1 MPALPTKNPP
11 HNRGMTPPATA
22 LWPSCGR
29 AHLEQR
35 DDGALVPTRAWWLH
49 WLARPEMALVAE
61 SCRAEIALHRR
72 LQQEPLCK
80 VPAAELAAIADAD
93 ARENYRH
100 LLALRDGAQSAGSLQ
115 AWLMAQFSHG
125 VTVPPLFIDVAV
137 QAIVAG
143 MLDEPP
149 DALQARAAE
158 LFFRTQ
164 RLSFEQGRV
173 LAADLQTLE
182 EVRQSQGLGEL
193 GRLMAQ
199 AQVKA
204 LPAQLPVL
212 GADTESRF
220 WRDATSPHFR
230 SSLLLDLT
238 QETSTDVGHGVHFK
252 LGNARSG
259 LKPLALLLERW
270 VRQLLGAEVRITPVP
285 RIDDTGWRWHVGLDV
300 EATALLNDLYAGTS
314 VDDERLARIV
324 GLFRLQFANAA
335 EMRADVA
342 GVPVY
347 LALMANPQGELRMK
361 PQNLLLNLPLA
372 ARS

>member
-1 MPALPTKNPP
+1 
-11 HNRGMTPPATA
+11 
-22 LWPSCGR
+22 
-29 AHLEQR
+29 
-35 DDGALVPTRAWWLH
+35 
-49 WLARPEMALVAE
+49 MALVTD
-61 SCRAEIALHRR
+61 SCRAETALHRR
-72 LQQEPLCK
+72 LQQDPMRG
-80 VPAAELAAIADAD
+80 VAPSELAAIADAD

-100 LLALRDGAQSAGSLQ
+100 LLQLRDGVQAAGSLQ
-115 AWLMAQFSHG
+115 AWLMAQFSQG
-125 VTVPPLFIDVAV
+125 VTVPPLFIDLAL

-143 MLDEPP
+143 LLDEPP
-149 DALQARAAE
+149 AALQARAAE

-182 EVRQSQGLGEL
+182 DVRQSQGLGEL

-212 GADTESRF
+212 GDDTASRY
-220 WRDATSPHFR
+220 WPDATGAHFR
-230 SSLLLDLT
+230 SALLLDLT
-238 QETSTDVGHGVHFK
+238 QQFSTDVGHGVHFT
-252 LGNARSG
+252 LGHARSG
-259 LKPLALLLERW
+259 LKPLAVLLERW

-285 RIDDTGWRWHVGLDV
+285 RIDDTRWRWHVGLDV
-300 EATALLNDLYAGTS
+300 EATALLNDLYAGHT
-314 VDDERLARIV
+314 VDEERLARIV
-324 GLFRLQFANAA
+324 GLLRLEFANPA

-347 LALMANPQGELRMK
+347 LALMANAQGQLRMK
-361 PQNLLLNLPLA
+361 PQNLLLNLPLS

>member
-1 MPALPTKNPP
+1 
-11 HNRGMTPPATA
+11 
-22 LWPSCGR
+22 
-29 AHLEQR
+29 LEQR
-35 DDGALVPTRAWWLH
+35 DDGALVPTPAWWLH
-49 WLARPEMALVAE
+49 WLARPEMALVAD
-61 SCRAEIALHRR
+61 SCRAETALHRR
-72 LQQEPLCK
+72 LQHEPMRE
-80 VPAAELAAIADAD
+80 VAAPELAAIADPD

-100 LLALRDGAQSAGSLQ
+100 LLSLRDGVQAAGSLQ
-115 AWLMAQFSHG
+115 AWVIAQFSHG
-125 VTVPPLFIDVAV
+125 VTVPPLFIDSAL

-149 DALQARAAE
+149 DPLQARAAE

-173 LAADLQTLE
+173 LAADLETLE
-182 EVRQSQGLGEL
+182 EFRQSQGLGEL

-212 GADTESRF
+212 GADTESRY
-220 WRDATSPHFR
+220 WSDATSPHFR
-230 SSLLLDLT
+230 SSLLLDLA

-259 LKPLALLLERW
+259 LKPLAVLLERW
-270 VRQLLGAEVRITPVP
+270 VRQLLGAEVRIMPVP
-285 RIDDTGWRWHVGLDV
+285 RIDDARWRWHVGLDV
-300 EATALLNDLYAGTS
+300 EATALLNDLYAGTL
-314 VDDERLARIV
+314 VDGERLARIV
-324 GLFRLQFANAA
+324 GLFRLQFVNAA

-347 LALMANPQGELRMK
+347 LALMANPQGQLRMK

>member
-1 MPALPTKNPP
+1 
-11 HNRGMTPPATA
+11 MTPPAAA

-35 DDGALVPTRAWWLH
+35 DDGALVPAPAWWLH

-72 LQQEPLCK
+72 LQREPLCK

-93 ARENYRH
+93 VRENYRH
-100 LLALRDGAQSAGSLQ
+100 LLVLRDGVQSAGSLQ
-115 AWLMAQFSHG
+115 AWLVAQFSHG
-125 VTVPPLFIDVAV
+125 VTVPPLFIDVAL

-143 MLDEPP
+143 LLDEPP

-164 RLSFEQGRV
+164 RLTFEQGRV

-182 EVRQSQGLGEL
+182 EVRQSQGLGDL

-199 AQVKA
+199 AQVQA

-212 GADTESRF
+212 GADTESRY
-220 WRDATSPHFR
+220 WSDATSPHFR
-230 SSLLLDLT
+230 SSLLLDLAL
-238 QETSTDVGHGVHFK
+238 ETTSDIGHGVHFK

-259 LKPLALLLERW
+259 LKPLAVLLERW
-270 VRQLLGAEVRITPVP
+270 VWALLGAEVRITPVP
-285 RIDDTGWRWHVGLDV
+285 RIDDARWRWHVGLDV
-300 EATALLNDLYAGTS
+300 EATALLNDLYAGS
-314 VDDERLARIV
+314 VVDDERLARIV
-324 GLFRLQFANAA
+324 GLFRLQFANPA

-342 GVPVY
+342 GVPLY
-347 LALMANPQGELRMK
+347 LALMANPQGQLRMK

-372 ARS
+372 KRS

>member
-1 MPALPTKNPP
+1 
-11 HNRGMTPPATA
+11 MTPTATA

-29 AHLEQR
+29 AHLQRR
-35 DDGALVPTRAWWLH
+35 DDGALVPTPAWWLH
-49 WLARPEMALVAE
+49 WLARPEMALVAD

-72 LQQEPLCK
+72 LQQEPMRD
-80 VPAAELAAIADAD
+80 VAAQELAAVADAD
-93 ARENYRH
+93 ARENYHH
-100 LLALRDGAQSAGSLQ
+100 LLRLRDGVQAAGSLQ
-115 AWLMAQFSHG
+115 AWVLAQFSEG
-125 VTVPPLFIDVAV
+125 VSVPPLFIDVAL

-143 MLDEPP
+143 LLDEPP
-149 DALQARAAE
+149 DALQTRAAE

-173 LAADLQTLE
+173 LAADQETLE

-204 LPAQLPVL
+204 LAAQLPVL
-212 GADTESRF
+212 GADTAPRY

-230 SSLLLDLT
+230 STLLLDLT
-238 QETSTDVGHGVHFK
+238 QETSIAVGHGVHFK
-252 LGNARSG
+252 VGVAGSG
-259 LKPLALLLERW
+259 LKPLAVLLERW

-285 RIDDTGWRWHVGLDV
+285 RIDDTRWRWHVGLDV
-300 EATALLNDLYAGTS
+300 EATALLDDLYAGLA
-314 VDDERLARIV
+314 VDDERLHRLV
-324 GLFRLQFANAA
+324 GLFRLEFANAA

-347 LALMANPQGELRMK
+347 LALMANPQGRLRMK

>member
-1 MPALPTKNPP
+1 
-11 HNRGMTPPATA
+11 MTPPAAA

-35 DDGALVPTRAWWLH
+35 DDGALVPTPAWWRH

-72 LQQEPLCK
+72 LQQEPLRK
-80 VPAAELAAIADAD
+80 VSAAELAAIADAD
-93 ARENYRH
+93 AAENYRH
-100 LLALRDGAQSAGSLQ
+100 LLALRDGVQSAGSLQ
-115 AWLMAQFSHG
+115 AWLMAQFSSG
-125 VTVPPLFIDVAV
+125 VTAPPPFIDVV
-137 QAIVAG
+137 LQVIVAG
-143 MLDEPP
+143 LLDEPP

-164 RLSFEQGRV
+164 RLTFEQGRV

-199 AQVKA
+199 AQIKA

-212 GADTESRF
+212 GANTEGRYWS
-220 WRDATSPHFR
+220 DATSPHFR
-230 SSLLLDLT
+230 SSLLLDLA
-238 QETSTDVGHGVHFK
+238 QETAADIGHGVHFK

-259 LKPLALLLERW
+259 LKPLAVLLERF
-270 VRQLLGAEVRITPVP
+270 VLQLLGVEVRITPVP
-285 RIDDTGWRWHVGLDV
+285 RIDDTRWRWHIGLDV
-300 EATALLNDLYAGTS
+300 EATALLNDIYAGT
-314 VDDERLARIV
+314 VVADERLARIV
-324 GLFRLQFANAA
+324 GLFRLQFANAV

-347 LALMANPQGELRMK
+347 LALMANPQGQLRMK

>member
-1 MPALPTKNPP
+1 VPAP
-11 HNRGMTPPATA
+11 
-22 LWPSCGR
+22 
-29 AHLEQR
+29 
-35 DDGALVPTRAWWLH
+35 AWWLH
-49 WLARPEMALVAE
+49 WLARPELALVAE

-72 LQQEPLCK
+72 LQREPLRK
-80 VPAAELAAIADAD
+80 VPATELAAIADAD
-93 ARENYRH
+93 VRENYRH
-100 LLALRDGAQSAGSLQ
+100 LLALRDGVQSTGSLQ

-125 VTVPPLFIDVAV
+125 VTVPPLFIDVAL

-143 MLDEPP
+143 LIDEPP

-164 RLSFEQGRV
+164 RVSFEQGRV

-212 GADTESRF
+212 GANTESRY
-220 WRDATSPHFR
+220 WSDATSPHFR

-238 QETSTDVGHGVHFK
+238 QETTSDIGHGMHFR
-252 LGNARSG
+252 LANARSG
-259 LKPLALLLERW
+259 LKPLAVLLERW
-270 VRQLLGAEVRITPVP
+270 VLGLLGAEVRITPVP
-285 RIDDTGWRWHVGLDV
+285 RIDDTRWRWHVGLDV
-300 EATALLNDLYAGTS
+300 EATALLNDLYAGTV

-342 GVPVY
+342 GVPLY
-347 LALMANPQGELRMK
+347 LALMANPQGQLRMK

-372 ARS
+372 QRS

>member
-1 MPALPTKNPP
+1 
-11 HNRGMTPPATA
+11 
-22 LWPSCGR
+22 
-29 AHLEQR
+29 
-35 DDGALVPTRAWWLH
+35 
-49 WLARPEMALVAE
+49 MALVAD
-61 SCRAEIALHRR
+61 SCRAETALHRR
-72 LQQEPLCK
+72 LQQEPMRE
-80 VPAAELAAIADAD
+80 VAAPELAAIADAD

-100 LLALRDGAQSAGSLQ
+100 LLRLRDGVQAAGSLQ
-115 AWLMAQFSHG
+115 AWVIAQFSHG
-125 VTVPPLFIDVAV
+125 VTVPPLFIDVAL

-149 DALQARAAE
+149 DALQARVAE

-173 LAADLQTLE
+173 LAADLETLE

-204 LPAQLPVL
+204 TPAQLPVL
-212 GADTESRF
+212 GQPDTEARF
-220 WRDATSPHFR
+220 WRDAISPHFR

-238 QETSTDVGHGVHFK
+238 QETRTDVGHGVHFR
-252 LGNARSG
+252 LGNAHSG
-259 LKPLALLLERW
+259 LKPLAVLLERW
-270 VRQLLGAEVRITPVP
+270 VRQLLGTEVRITPVP
-285 RIDDTGWRWHVGLDV
+285 RIDDTRWRWHVGLDV
-300 EATALLNDLYAGTS
+300 EATALLNDLYAGTL

-347 LALMANPQGELRMK
+347 LALMANPQGQLRMK

>member
-1 MPALPTKNPP
+1 MPPCAS
-11 HNRGMTPPATA
+11 A

-29 AHLEQR
+29 AHLERR
-35 DDGALVPTRAWWLH
+35 DDGALLPTPAWWLH
-49 WLARPEMALVAE
+49 WLTRPELALVAE
-61 SCRAEIALHRR
+61 SCPAEISLHRC
-72 LQQEPLCK
+72 LQQDPMRE
-80 VPAAELAAIADAD
+80 VAAQELAAITDAD

-100 LLALRDGAQSAGSLQ
+100 LLRLRDGVQAAGSLQ
-115 AWLMAQFSHG
+115 AWVVAQFSDG
-125 VTVPPLFIDVAV
+125 VSVPPLFIDVAL
-137 QAIVAG
+137 QAIVTG
-143 MLDEPP
+143 LLDEPP
-149 DALQARAAE
+149 DPLQARAAE
-158 LFFRTQ
+158 IFFRTQ

-212 GADTESRF
+212 GADTESRY

-230 SSLLLDLT
+230 STLLLDLT
-238 QETSTDVGHGVHFK
+238 QEASTAVGHGVHFK
-252 LGNARSG
+252 IGVARSG
-259 LKPLALLLERW
+259 LKPLAVLLERW

-285 RIDDTGWRWHVGLDV
+285 RIDDPRWRWHVGLDV
-300 EATALLNDLYAGTS
+300 EATALLDDLYAGA
-314 VDDERLARIV
+314 VVEDERLSRLV

-347 LALMANPQGELRMK
+347 LALMANSQGQLRMK
-361 PQNLLLNLPLA
+361 PQNLLRNLPLA
-372 ARS
+372 VRS

>member
-1 MPALPTKNPP
+1 M
-11 HNRGMTPPATA
+11 
-22 LWPSCGR
+22 
-29 AHLEQR
+29 R
-35 DDGALVPTRAWWLH
+35 D
-49 WLARPEMALVAE
+49 VA
-61 SCRAEIALHRR
+61 A
-72 LQQEPLCK
+72 P
-80 VPAAELAAIADAD
+80 ELAAIADAD

-100 LLALRDGAQSAGSLQ
+100 LLSLRDGVQAAGSLQ
-115 AWLMAQFSHG
+115 AWVIAQFSHG
-125 VTVPPLFIDVAV
+125 VTVPPLFIDLAL

-173 LAADLQTLE
+173 LAADLETLE

-199 AQVKA
+199 AELKA

-212 GADTESRF
+212 GADTESRY

-238 QETSTDVGHGVHFK
+238 QEVSTDVGHGVHFK

-259 LKPLALLLERW
+259 LKPLAVLLERW

-285 RIDDTGWRWHVGLDV
+285 RIDDTRWRWHVGLDV
-300 EATALLNDLYAGTS
+300 EATALLNDLCGHRSRRRATGAHRRPLPPAVRQRCGDACRCGRRADLHGADGQPAGP
-314 VDDERLARIV
+314 V
-324 GLFRLQFANAA
+324 ANEAPEPAA
-335 EMRADVA
+335 ESAVGCALIGTYPALIGVQLGLSARHPRQVVKQDVDYRVFVSLHVA
-342 GVPVY
+342 QRRP
-347 LALMANPQGELRMK
+347 ATSN
-361 PQNLLLNLPLA
+361 
-372 ARS
+372 

>member
-1 MPALPTKNPP
+1 MAPSA
-11 HNRGMTPPATA
+11 AS
-22 LWPSCGR
+22 LWPSCGQ
-29 AHLEQR
+29 AHLQRR
-35 DDGALVPTRAWWLH
+35 DDGALLPTPAWWLH
-49 WLARPEMALVAE
+49 WLARPELALVAE

-72 LQQEPLCK
+72 LQQEPTAD
-80 VPAAELAAIADAD
+80 VAPQDLAAIADAD

-100 LLALRDGAQSAGSLQ
+100 LLGLRDGVQAAGSLQ
-115 AWLMAQFSHG
+115 AWVVAQFSRG
-125 VTVPPLFIDVAV
+125 VSVPPLFVDVAL

-143 MLDEPP
+143 LLDEPL
-149 DALQARAAE
+149 DVLQVRAAE

-164 RLSFEQGRV
+164 RLTFEQGRV
-173 LAADLQTLE
+173 LAADLETLE
-182 EVRQSQGLGEL
+182 EVRQNQGLGEL

-212 GADTESRF
+212 GAATESNY
-220 WRDATSPHFR
+220 WRDAVSPHFR
-230 SSLLLDLT
+230 STLLLDLT
-238 QETSTDVGHGVHFK
+238 QETSTDVGHGVHFR

-259 LKPLALLLERW
+259 LKPLAVLLERW

-285 RIDDTGWRWHVGLDV
+285 RIDDARWRWHVGLDV
-300 EATALLNDLYAGTS
+300 EATALLDDLYAGTE
-314 VDDERLARIV
+314 VDDERLSRLV

-335 EMRADVA
+335 EMRPDVT

-347 LALMANPQGELRMK
+347 LALMANPQGQLRMK

>member
-1 MPALPTKNPP
+1 
-11 HNRGMTPPATA
+11 
-22 LWPSCGR
+22 
-29 AHLEQR
+29 
-35 DDGALVPTRAWWLH
+35 
-49 WLARPEMALVAE
+49 MALVAD
-61 SCRAEIALHRR
+61 SCRAEAALHRR
-72 LQQEPLCK
+72 LQQEPMRE
-80 VPAAELAAIADAD
+80 VAAPELAAIADAD

-100 LLALRDGAQSAGSLQ
+100 LLRLRDGVQAAGSLQ
-115 AWLMAQFSHG
+115 AWVIAQFSHG
-125 VTVPPLFIDVAV
+125 VTVPPLFIDVAL

-173 LAADLQTLE
+173 LAADLETLE

-204 LPAQLPVL
+204 LPALLPVL
-212 GADTESRF
+212 GQPDTESRF
-220 WRDATSPHFR
+220 WRDATSLHFR

-259 LKPLALLLERW
+259 LKPLAVLLERW

-285 RIDDTGWRWHVGLDV
+285 RIDDTRWRWHVGLDV
-300 EATALLNDLYAGTS
+300 EATALLNDLYAGTW
-314 VDDERLARIV
+314 VDDERLARVV
-324 GLFRLQFANAA
+324 GLFSLQFANAA

-347 LALMANPQGELRMK
+347 LALMANPQGQLRMK

>member
-1 MPALPTKNPP
+1 
-11 HNRGMTPPATA
+11 MTPSATA

-29 AHLEQR
+29 AHLERR
-35 DDGALVPTRAWWLH
+35 DDGALLPTPAWWLH
-49 WLARPEMALVAE
+49 WLARPELALVAE

-72 LQQEPLCK
+72 LQQDPMAE
-80 VPAAELAAIADAD
+80 VAAQDLAAITDAD

-100 LLALRDGAQSAGSLQ
+100 LLRLRDGVHAAGSLQ
-115 AWLMAQFSHG
+115 AWVIAQFSHG
-125 VTVPPLFIDVAV
+125 VSVPPLFIDLAL

-143 MLDEPP
+143 LLDEPLDP
-149 DALQARAAE
+149 MQVRAAE

-173 LAADLQTLE
+173 LAADLETLE

-212 GADTESRF
+212 GADTESRY
-220 WRDATSPHFR
+220 WRDAIAPHFR

-238 QETSTDVGHGVHFK
+238 QETSTDIGHGVHFK
-252 LGNARSG
+252 LANARSG

-270 VRQLLGAEVRITPVP
+270 VRQLLGVEVRITPVP
-285 RIDDTGWRWHVGLDV
+285 RIDDTRWRWHVGLDV
-300 EATALLNDLYAGTS
+300 EATALLDDLYAGAE
-314 VDDERLARIV
+314 VGAERLSRLV

-335 EMRADVA
+335 EMRSDVA

-347 LALMANPQGELRMK
+347 LALMANPQGQLRMK

-372 ARS
+372 VRS

>member
-1 MPALPTKNPP
+1 
-11 HNRGMTPPATA
+11 
-22 LWPSCGR
+22 
-29 AHLEQR
+29 
-35 DDGALVPTRAWWLH
+35 
-49 WLARPEMALVAE
+49 MALVAD

-72 LQQEPLCK
+72 LQQEPMRE
-80 VPAAELAAIADAD
+80 VAAPELAAIADAD

-100 LLALRDGAQSAGSLQ
+100 LLRLRDGVQAAGSLQ
-115 AWLMAQFSHG
+115 AWVIAQFSHG
-125 VTVPPLFIDVAV
+125 VTVPPLFIDLAL

-173 LAADLQTLE
+173 LAADLETLE

-204 LPAQLPVL
+204 LPVQLPVL
-212 GADTESRF
+212 GQPDTESRF

-259 LKPLALLLERW
+259 LKPLAVLLERW
-270 VRQLLGAEVRITPVP
+270 VRQLLGAEVQITPVP

-300 EATALLNDLYAGTS
+300 EATALLNDLYAGTL

-347 LALMANPQGELRMK
+347 LALMANPQGQLRMK

>member
-1 MPALPTKNPP
+1 
-11 HNRGMTPPATA
+11 
-22 LWPSCGR
+22 
-29 AHLEQR
+29 
-35 DDGALVPTRAWWLH
+35 
-49 WLARPEMALVAE
+49 MALVAD
-61 SCRAEIALHRR
+61 SCRAETALHRR
-72 LQQEPLCK
+72 LLQDPMRD
-80 VPAAELAAIADAD
+80 VAAPELAAIADAD
-93 ARENYRH
+93 ARDNYRH
-100 LLALRDGAQSAGSLQ
+100 LLSLRDGVQAAGSLQ
-115 AWLMAQFSHG
+115 AWVVAQFSHG
-125 VTVPPLFIDVAV
+125 VTVPPLFVDLAL
-137 QAIVAG
+137 QAIAAG
-143 MLDEPP
+143 LLDEPP

-164 RLSFEQGRV
+164 RMSFEQGRV

-199 AQVKA
+199 AQVQA

-212 GADTESRF
+212 GADTEPRY

-230 SSLLLDLT
+230 SALLLDLT
-238 QETSTDVGHGVHFK
+238 QQTRTDVGHGVHFT
-252 LGNARSG
+252 LGNASSG
-259 LKPLALLLERW
+259 LKPLAVLLERW
-270 VRQLLGAEVRITPVP
+270 VRQLLGADVRITPVP
-285 RIDDTGWRWHVGLDV
+285 RIDDTRWRWHVGLDV
-300 EATALLNDLYAGTS
+300 EATALLNDLYAGTA

-324 GLFRLQFANAA
+324 GLFRLEFANAA

-347 LALMANPQGELRMK
+347 LALMANPQGQLRMK

>member
-1 MPALPTKNPP
+1 MPVLPPKKPP
-11 HNRGMTPPATA
+11 HNRCMPPPATP

-29 AHLEQR
+29 AHLHQR
-35 DDGALVPTRAWWLH
+35 TDGTLVPTPAWWLH
-49 WLARPEMALVAE
+49 WLSRPEMALVAD
-61 SCRAEIALHRR
+61 SCRAETALHRR
-72 LQQEPLCK
+72 LQQNPLRD
-80 VPAAELAAIADAD
+80 VPAPELAAITDPD
-93 ARENYRH
+93 ARDNYRH
-100 LLALRDGAQSAGSLQ
+100 LLHLRDGVHAAGSLQ
-115 AWLMAQFSHG
+115 SWLLAQFTHG
-125 VTVPPLFIDVAV
+125 VTVPPLFIDVAL

-143 MLDEPP
+143 LLDELP

-199 AQVKA
+199 AQVQA

-212 GADTESRF
+212 GADTEARF

-230 SSLLLDLT
+230 SALLLDLT
-238 QETSTDVGHGVHFK
+238 QETSTDVGHGVTFK

-259 LKPLALLLERW
+259 LKPLAVLLERW
-270 VRQLLGAEVRITPVP
+270 VRQLLGVEVRITPVP
-285 RIDDTGWRWHVGLDV
+285 RIDDTRWRWHVGLDV
-300 EATALLNDLYAGTS
+300 EATALLNDLYAGTV
-314 VDDERLARIV
+314 VDDERLARVV

-347 LALMANPQGELRMK
+347 LALMANPQGQLRMK